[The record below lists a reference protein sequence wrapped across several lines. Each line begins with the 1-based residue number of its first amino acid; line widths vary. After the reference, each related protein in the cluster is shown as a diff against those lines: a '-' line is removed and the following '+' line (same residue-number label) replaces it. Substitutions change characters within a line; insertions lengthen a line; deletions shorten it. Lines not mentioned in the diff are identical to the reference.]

1 MKCPDT
7 VRQNIINAAKERF
20 LHYGYGKTT
29 IAELARDCSMSPGNL
44 YRYFQGKLDIA
55 EEIAR
60 ESSDANLAVLR
71 EVVRKT
77 GQSASEKLRTYLE
90 TALKTTY
97 DMLEEDPRV
106 FEIATTISQERPS
119 FANEQ
124 MAKERALMAEVLS
137 AGNADGEFNI
147 PDVVDAA
154 EMIQCATMKFRYPQL
169 WSNLP
174 FNELMRELRGVT
186 DLILRGVQ
194 CPHSRVTNVA

>member
-7 VRQNIINAAKERF
+7 VRQNIIDAAKERF

-71 EVVRKT
+71 DVVRKT
-77 GQSASEKLRTYLE
+77 GLSASEKLRTYLE

-137 AGNADGEFNI
+137 AGNAEGEFNI

-174 FNELMRELRGVT
+174 FDELMRELRGVT

-194 CPHSRVTNVA
+194 CPHSRVSNVA

>member
-7 VRQNIINAAKERF
+7 VRQNIIDAAKERF

-71 EVVRKT
+71 EVVRKP
-77 GQSASEKLRTYLE
+77 GQNASEKLRTYLE

-124 MAKERALMAEVLS
+124 MAKERALMAEILS

-169 WSNLP
+169 WSHLP
-174 FNELMRELRGVT
+174 FDELMRELRGVT

-194 CPHSRVTNVA
+194 CPHSRVSKVA

>member
-60 ESSDANLAVLR
+60 ESSDENLAVLR
-71 EVVRKT
+71 HVVRKA
-77 GQSASEKLRTYLE
+77 GLNASEKLRTYLE
-90 TALKTTY
+90 TALKSTY

-137 AGNADGEFNI
+137 AGNSEGEFNI
-147 PDVVDAA
+147 PDVA
-154 EMIQCATMKFRYPQL
+154 L
-169 WSNLP
+169 
-174 FNELMRELRGVT
+174 
-186 DLILRGVQ
+186 LI
-194 CPHSRVTNVA
+194 

>member
-7 VRQNIINAAKERF
+7 VRQNIIKAAKERF

-147 PDVVDAA
+147 SDVVDAA

-174 FNELMRELRGVT
+174 FDELMRELRGVT

-194 CPHSRVTNVA
+194 CPHSRVSNVA

>member
-7 VRQNIINAAKERF
+7 VRQNIIKAAKERF

-29 IAELARDCSMSPGNL
+29 IAELARDCNMSPGNL

-55 EEIAR
+55 EEIAK
-60 ESSDANLAVLR
+60 ESSEETLDALR
-71 EVVRKT
+71 KVVREAGKT
-77 GQSASEKLRTYLE
+77 ASEKLRAYLE
-90 TALKTTY
+90 TALKTSY

-106 FEIATTISQERPS
+106 FEMATTISQERPS

-124 MAKERALMAEVLS
+124 LAKDRALMAEILS
-137 AGNADGEFNI
+137 AGNASGEFNI
-147 PDVVDAA
+147 TDVVEAA

-169 WSNLP
+169 WSQLP
-174 FNELMRELRGVT
+174 YDELLRELKGVT

-194 CPHSRVTNVA
+194 CPHSRMSETA

>member
-7 VRQNIINAAKERF
+7 VRQNIIDAAKERF

-71 EVVRKT
+71 EVVRKP
-77 GQSASEKLRTYLE
+77 GQNASEKLRTYLE

-124 MAKERALMAEVLS
+124 MAKERALMAENTVR
-137 AGNADGEFNI
+137 GQCGRG
-147 PDVVDAA
+147 
-154 EMIQCATMKFRYPQL
+154 IQYP
-169 WSNLP
+169 
-174 FNELMRELRGVT
+174 
-186 DLILRGVQ
+186 
-194 CPHSRVTNVA
+194 

>member
-7 VRQNIINAAKERF
+7 MRQNIISAAKERF

-29 IAELARDCSMSPGNL
+29 IAELARDCNMSPGNL

-60 ESSDANLAVLR
+60 ESSEHNLEALR
-71 EVVRKT
+71 AVVRAAGK
-77 GQSASEKLRTYLE
+77 SASEKLRSYLE

-124 MAKERALMAEVLS
+124 MAKDRALMAEILS
-137 AGNADGEFNI
+137 AGNAAGEFNI
-147 PDVVDAA
+147 PDVVNAA

-169 WSNLP
+169 WSQLP
-174 FNELMRELRGVT
+174 YDELVRELHGVT
-186 DLILRGVQ
+186 DLILKGVQ
-194 CPHSRVTNVA
+194 CPHSRVSEVA

>member
-7 VRQNIINAAKERF
+7 VRQNIIKAAKERF

-97 DMLEEDPRV
+97 DLLEEDPRV

-147 PDVVDAA
+147 SDVVDAA

-174 FNELMRELRGVT
+174 FDELMRELRGVT

-194 CPHSRVTNVA
+194 CPHSRVSNVA